1 MYQISEKKKNDY
13 VEQNLTKAS
22 YLPEKATFNDLA
34 SNKISKKEVTPKK
47 KIIRLKQNLCG
58 NCKSHCVLWQQRK
71 NVKNNKISQKHLTQ

>member
-1 MYQISEKKKNDY
+1 MEGSPDRNANVPDIRKKKNDY

-47 KIIRLKQNLCG
+47 KIIRLKQKFMWKL
-58 NCKSHCVLWQQRK
+58 
-71 NVKNNKISQKHLTQ
+71 